1 MSRSI
6 TSISQFA
13 YGPSCFCPSPARYR
27 RLLDMA
33 RHASI
38 TWVLKASASRLVQSN
53 WISAMFLWV
62 PECEPESLLP
72 LFIKF
77 LTPWYFA
84 LVFAWIFATE
94 IGQSGYCV
102 FLWRSMRT
110 SSVLI
115 MFLLWWW
122 MGTICSITASRSHH
136 GSRSLHDSQLMTC
149 YGSWHT
155 N

>member
-6 TSISQFA
+6 TSLSQFA
-13 YGPSCFCPSPARYR
+13 YGHSCFWTSAPGYR

-33 RHASI
+33 RHTSI
-38 TWVLKASASRLVQSN
+38 TWVLKAFASRLVRSN

-62 PECEPESLLP
+62 PECEPEPLLP
-72 LFIKF
+72 FFMKS

-84 LVFAWIFATE
+84 LVFAWILAIE

-102 FLWRSMRT
+102 FLWSSMRT

-115 MFLLWWW
+115 MFLFWWW
-122 MGTICSITASRSHH
+122 MGTICSIAASRSHR